1 LAIAEEPIQEKT
13 DLDIDI
19 EKDTL
24 QLLYEEANALTE
36 NLDKNFLHDII
47 TTTYQNALAGD
58 LDD

>member
-1 LAIAEEPIQEKT
+1 MAIAEEPIQEKT